1 MKKILD
7 LILLVIVAILIFSLF
22 WKDEQKTLNNTLD
35 ISFET
40 KNLTVPASVSVLV
53 KNYTA

>member
-53 KNYTA
+53 KNYTG